1 VTTTAKT
8 AGEPYP
14 APALARPDR
23 LAALCPE
30 DKTRPGLAGAL
41 DADDYESPLM
51 AQMVTTMTFLSPAIR
66 RMSAGSLVMT
76 EIRSA
81 DAD

>member
-1 VTTTAKT
+1 MLMTHE
-8 AGEPYP
+8 G
-14 APALARPDR
+14 
-23 LAALCPE
+23 
-30 DKTRPGLAGAL
+30 
-41 DADDYESPLM
+41 PLT